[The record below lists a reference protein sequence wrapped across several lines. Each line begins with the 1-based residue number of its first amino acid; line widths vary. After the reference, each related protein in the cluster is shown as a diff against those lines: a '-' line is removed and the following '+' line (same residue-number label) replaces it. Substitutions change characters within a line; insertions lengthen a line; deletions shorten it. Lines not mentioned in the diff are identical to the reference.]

1 MKYQIPDLIIMNQ
14 LCNNK
19 YASTLKPLQES
30 TLTISMEIDGPVCR
44 NRKPHGQLLLVPIN
58 MGVLNL
64 LEF

>member
-1 MKYQIPDLIIMNQ
+1 MNQ

-30 TLTISMEIDGPVCR
+30 TLTISMEIDGPVCT